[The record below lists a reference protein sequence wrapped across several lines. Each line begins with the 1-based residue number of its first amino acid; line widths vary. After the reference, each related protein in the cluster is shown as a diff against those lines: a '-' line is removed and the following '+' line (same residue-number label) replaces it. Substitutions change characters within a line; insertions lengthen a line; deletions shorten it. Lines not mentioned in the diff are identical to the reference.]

1 MGKSES
7 GQHVAF
13 VCVRAAHH
21 RHIVKAPC
29 LCDVGGWRGY
39 CPAGDVGGHDWM
51 STSTDLAT
59 LRRLGYY
66 SASDADDEA
75 EHESDDATVLIG
87 G

>member
-1 MGKSES
+1 MEKGE
-7 GQHVAF
+7 GELQVAF
-13 VCVRAAHH
+13 VCVRAAHY
-21 RHIVKAPC
+21 RHMAASPC
-29 LCDVGGWRGY
+29 FCDVGGWRGY

-51 STSTDLAT
+51 STSIDLAT

-75 EHESDDATVLIG
+75 ERESDDATVLIG